1 MKFDLAAWGA
11 ELTPDRPAIWFGG
24 RWYSYRDLNE
34 RATRLANHLASL
46 GVEFG
51 DRIGILSP
59 NHLAH
64 FDLFFAAPKLG
75 FILAPFNYRL
85 SVGELR
91 EQVGIVRP
99 ALVFCDTSC
108 NTLARNVFIC
118 RRVMLDDYRTWLG
131 HSSRLG
137 VAPPELS
144 PESIQMI
151 LFTGGG
157 SGTVKA
163 VLIPYRQTLANA
175 RGTAVGWNL
184 GAEDCAIQ
192 ATPCFHA
199 GFNVL
204 STPLLTLGGR
214 IVLMSQFEPGE
225 YLHQLQHLRATV
237 MYMLPDMYQ
246 ALAAHPDFAAAEFG
260 TVRWAI
266 SGGAPCPPELSQAYA
281 ARGICLKQGYG
292 VTEAGVN
299 CFAIDDGEAR
309 RHPDSVGR
317 PMPHIEAAIRRTDG
331 SLCDDDELGE
341 LSLAGDAICSG
352 YLNSAEEWQL
362 ACRDGWFRTG
372 DLALRDAEG
381 RFYIRGRRQEVFI
394 SGGRIVF
401 PAEVEAAITQ
411 CAGVAECAV
420 LGIPDA
426 TLGESG
432 LAAVVMK
439 PGVPRDAGLLRRDLR
454 DRIADEKLPAV
465 VVFVDELPRTTAGKI
480 NRTEL
485 RWRLEDDET

>member
-11 ELTPDRPAIWFGG
+11 ELTPDRPAVWFGG
-24 RWYSYRDLNE
+24 RWYSYRNLND
-34 RATRLANHLASL
+34 RATRLANHLASQ
-46 GVEFG
+46 GVQFG

-75 FILAPFNYRL
+75 FILAPFNFRL

-91 EQVGIVRP
+91 ELAGIVRP
-99 ALVFCDTSC
+99 TLVFCDTSC

-118 RRVMLDDYRTWLG
+118 RRVMLDEYRTWLG
-131 HSSRLG
+131 LSSRRG

-151 LFTGGG
+151 LFTGGS
-157 SGTVKA
+157 SGMVKA
-163 VLIPYRQTLANA
+163 ALIPYRQTLANA
-175 RGTAVGWNL
+175 QGTAVGWNL

-192 ATPCFHA
+192 ATPCFDV

-214 IVLMSQFEPGE
+214 VVLMSQFEPGE
-225 YLHQLQHLRATV
+225 YLHLLQHLRATL

-266 SGGAPCPPELSQAYA
+266 CGGAPCPPGLSQAYA

-292 VTEAGVN
+292 TTEAGAN
-299 CFAIDDGEAR
+299 CFAIGDGEAR

-317 PMPHIEAAIRRTDG
+317 PMPHMAAAIRRPDG
-331 SLCDDDELGE
+331 SLCEDNELGE
-341 LSLAGDAICSG
+341 LGLSGEAICSG
-352 YLNSAEEWQL
+352 YLNSAEGWRL
-362 ACRDGWFRTG
+362 AYRDGWFWTG

-381 RFYIRGRRQEVFI
+381 RYYIRGRRQEVFI

-401 PAEVEAAITQ
+401 PAEVEAAIAR

-426 TLGESG
+426 AGGESG
-432 LAAVVMK
+432 LAAVVLN
-439 PGVPRDAGLLRRDLR
+439 PGAPRDPGQLRRDLR
-454 DRIADEKLPAV
+454 DRLDGHQIPAV
-465 VVFVDELPRTTAGKI
+465 VVFVDELPRTAGGKV

-485 RWRLEDDET
+485 RRQLEAGAT